1 MNDDRMQRDEPTSIE
16 VVRGRAARDPYLSH
30 SPHAKLRIHRPIPY
44 LIPKTNEKSLFG
56 FVRLLDEQFV
66 PKSAIFF
73 AVRLRTLSELA
84 DGLHHVE
91 SGPDGGE
98 HGMMEIYSELMC
110 MLAYYLGIEGAR
122 IAPFNGEF
130 DLAFYR
136 RTWLDT
142 YRELGELG
150 SRVLGLDGYQQHR
163 DFLVNSQEALL
174 GWCEGAI
181 RWWIPERTR
190 EGRTRRNALRD
201 RLMLRDQLMRMM
213 EGLYDI
219 MGIVSLSQPFS
230 KLGVVFHHF
239 SFNLNRPRTLL
250 ITQSLALVHSPS
262 LG

>member
-1 MNDDRMQRDEPTSIE
+1 MTDCRVTHRTRSRSFE
-16 VVRGRAARDPYLSH
+16 RAARDPYLSH

-56 FVRLLDEQFV
+56 FVHLLDGHFV

-84 DGLHHVE
+84 DGLHHVQ
-91 SGPDGGE
+91 SGPDEGE
-98 HGMMEIYSELMC
+98 HGMMEIYSELVC

-130 DLAFYR
+130 DLGFYR
-136 RTWLDT
+136 QTWSDT
-142 YRELGELG
+142 YKELGELG

-163 DFLVNSQEALL
+163 DFLVSSQEALL

-190 EGRTRRNALRD
+190 EGRTRRK
-201 RLMLRDQLMRMM
+201 MLWDQFVRMIKD
-213 EGLYDI
+213 LYSI
-219 MGIVSLSQPFS
+219 MGIVSRSQLFS
-230 KLGVVFHHF
+230 KLEIASHHF
-239 SFNLNRPRTLL
+239 SLNLSRAL
-250 ITQSLALVHSPS
+250 IIRLLALMCPPS
-262 LG
+262 SQ